1 MCVCGG
7 ICTNK
12 LLNMRLFD
20 FRHICNHYCQDVSN
34 FICTDRRTCRKSWAS
49 LKNLV
54 EMLKWYT
61 CSLLIWKCNFG
72 FCFLYTVIQW
82 FRWNTC
88 IFEEG
93 QIEWYIYS
101 LSLKVQWAFIQVSQ
115 KYWNGLFGGRSC
127 MLI

>member
-12 LLNMRLFD
+12 LLNLRLFD

-54 EMLKWYT
+54 EMKWSDILVACWYENVILGSVFYT
-61 CSLLIWKCNFG
+61 L
-72 FCFLYTVIQW
+72 W
-82 FRWNTC
+82 FNDLDEIHVFSR
-88 IFEEG
+88 
-93 QIEWYIYS
+93 
-101 LSLKVQWAFIQVSQ
+101 KD
-115 KYWNGLFGGRSC
+115 K
-127 MLI
+127 